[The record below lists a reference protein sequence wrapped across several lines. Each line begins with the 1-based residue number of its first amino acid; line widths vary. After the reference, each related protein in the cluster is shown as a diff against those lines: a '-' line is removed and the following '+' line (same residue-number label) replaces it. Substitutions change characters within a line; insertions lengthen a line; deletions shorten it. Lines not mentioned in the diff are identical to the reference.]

1 MTSEPATLPKTAGIV
16 ILGAGVMGASI
27 AYHLAQRDKPGSA
40 GRIVILDKDYAGQGA
55 SGRSSALVRMHY
67 TFPPEVALAQR
78 SLEIFRDW
86 QSIVGTP
93 SDFRVT
99 GFLRIVPEEEHA
111 RLRENVAMQQRLGV
125 NTRLVTRD
133 ELRDIAP
140 GWTVNDVPLAAYEPD
155 SGYGDGAGVAT
166 GFLSRAR
173 DLGVAYFPRTQVTC
187 LCSTSGCITGVATPA
202 GEISAPVVVAAI
214 GQWSVPLFRTI
225 GVEVPIET
233 ELHETVMLANPPDLP
248 PRGPACIDSIT
259 CTYFRSDAHD
269 KTLVGGFYGRR
280 GVDPDQFPQHAAP
293 DSLADLV
300 RAASLRVP
308 ALERAG
314 ILRGITGVYDMTP
327 DSRPL
332 LGPVEGVAGLHICAG
347 FSGMGFKIS
356 PAVGMVMAEQ
366 VLHGRAHTV
375 DIHPFRMSRFAEGQ
389 PIRAPYEYR
398 DD

>member
-1 MTSEPATLPKTAGIV
+1 MTATSSSTPPKTADIL

-27 AYHLAQRDKPGSA
+27 AFQLAQRKP
-40 GRIVILDKDYAGQGA
+40 GRIVILDKDHAGQGA

-67 TFPPEVALAQR
+67 TFPPEVELAQR
-78 SLEIFRDW
+78 SLEIFRNW
-86 QSIVGTP
+86 QNVVGTP

-99 GFLRIVPEEEHA
+99 GFVRIVGEDEHA

-125 NTRLVTRD
+125 DTRVVTRD
-133 ELRDIAP
+133 DLREIVP
-140 GWTVNDVPLAAYEPD
+140 GWNVDDVSLAAYEPH

-166 GFLSRAR
+166 GFLARAR
-173 DLGVAYFPRTQVTC
+173 DLGVEYFPRTQVTR
-187 LCSTSGCITGVATPA
+187 LLVAGGRVSGVATAA
-202 GEISAPVVVAAI
+202 GEIGAPIVIAAA
-214 GQWSVPLFRTI
+214 GQWSVPLFRTA
-225 GVEVPIET
+225 GLDLPIET
-233 ELHETVMLANPPDLP
+233 ELHETVMLVNPPEII
-248 PRGPACIDSIT
+248 PRGPACIDSIS

-280 GVDPDQFPQHAAP
+280 GVDPDTFPQHAHP
-293 DSLADLV
+293 DSLTDLV
-300 RAASLRVP
+300 RAAARRVP

-332 LGPVEGVAGLHICAG
+332 LGPVEGVAGLHLCAG

-356 PAVGMVMAEQ
+356 PAIGIVMAEQ
-366 VLHGRAHTV
+366 VLDGRAHTV
-375 DIHPFRMSRFAEGQ
+375 DIHPFRPSRFAEGQ
-389 PIRAPYEYR
+389 RIRAPYEYR

>member
-1 MTSEPATLPKTAGIV
+1 VTAPRPTPPKTADIV

-27 AYHLAQRDKPGSA
+27 AFHLAQRKPG
-40 GRIVILDKDYAGQGA
+40 RVVILEKDHAGQGA

-67 TFPPEVALAQR
+67 TFPPEVELALR
-78 SLEIFRDW
+78 SLEVFRDW
-86 QSIVGTP
+86 QHIVGTP
-93 SDFRVT
+93 SDFRRT
-99 GFLRIVPEEEHA
+99 GFVRIVPEAEHD

-125 NTRLVTRD
+125 NTRLVTRE
-133 ELRDIAP
+133 ELREIAP
-140 GWTVNDVPLAAYEPD
+140 DWAVDDVPLAAYEPD
-155 SGYGDGAGVAT
+155 SGYGDGNGVAN
-166 GFLSRAR
+166 GFLARAQEF
-173 DLGVAYFPRTQVTC
+173 GAEYYPRTQVTH
-187 LCSTSGCITGVATPA
+187 LCASGGRITGVATSQ
-202 GEISAPVVVAAI
+202 GEVAAPVVIAAV
-214 GQWSVPLFRTI
+214 GQWTVPLLRTI
-225 GVEVPIET
+225 GVHVPIET
-233 ELHETVMLANPPDLP
+233 ELHETVVLVNPPEMT
-248 PRGPACIDSIT
+248 PRAPACIDSIS

-280 GVDPDQFPQHAAP
+280 GVDPDQFPSHAAP

-300 RAASLRVP
+300 RAASRRVP

-332 LGPVEGVAGLHICAG
+332 LGAVDGVAGLYLCAG

-366 VLHGRAHTV
+366 VLEGRAHTV
-375 DIHPFRMSRFAEGQ
+375 DIRPFRLPRFAEGQ
-389 PIRAPYEYR
+389 PIHAPYEYR